1 MTKAYDN
8 SLLARNIS
16 ISGTNTI
23 VSGLLSATSGNFI
36 NGITTTGIIFPSGS
50 SMSIA
55 SSGYDRFKIDYKGDA
70 FFGGQNVDTLRY
82 VDINN
87 INNSS
92 NAGSIL
98 RLITSNV
105 SGTGNASVDLV
116 KYKNG
121 QFTISN
127 ADTSPDTFTTF
138 NVGNS
143 ERLRITSSGNIG
155 IGTAQPTSKLH
166 VVGDI
171 TANSGNFTNSLQV
184 NGTGVSISGHT
195 HTSSNITDFN
205 SSVSGLLPVKDIVA
219 GYDISITNTS
229 GIYSISSTNFI
240 HEDDK
245 QPHGFVDRISNLIS
259 MSGNTFTITPTG
271 SSYDIYS
278 LGTRYTKTSGESISL
293 PNTNGTYYIHFNTD
307 TLALDYKTTAFNFD
321 SDVPVA
327 YVYWNTTQGSGIFF
341 ADERHGIQMDRSTH
355 RYLHNVFG
363 TQYING
369 LSISNYILD
378 GDGSLNSHAS
388 IAISDGVIYDED
400 IIINITNSA
409 NPSPLSSF
417 EQVLSPTGQFPVYYR
432 SGVGGV
438 WSSTNNSSYPLKFGT
453 TAQYNLNTAGTWTTP
468 NTANSKFVASW
479 LCATNQIHSPVIAI
493 MGQMFS
499 SNITRA
505 ESDNAWGS
513 LDLGGL
519 PIVEFRP
526 LYRLIYETSS
536 TYTNAVKSR
545 LISILDLRSQLNTV
559 EGGTSNDHGSLYG
572 LADDD
577 HSQYVHIDTTRTI
590 SANHTFS
597 NGLTSNGLISS
608 SSGNFIS
615 SLQVNGTGVSI
626 SGHTHSSSNITDF
639 NSSVSGLLPVT
650 NILAGSGIEVSSS
663 SGSFTINSTGGSIP
677 INVTNSSNLYLWSN
691 FR

>member
-1 MTKAYDN
+1 MSTQIEIN
-8 SLLARNIS
+8 NI
-16 ISGTNTI
+16 I
-23 VSGLLSATSGNFI
+23 ADSGNF
-36 NGITTTGIIFPSGS
+36 
-50 SMSIA
+50 
-55 SSGYDRFKIDYKGDA
+55 
-70 FFGGQNVDTLRY
+70 L
-82 VDINN
+82 N
-87 INNSS
+87 I
-92 NAGSIL
+92 
-98 RLITSNV
+98 
-105 SGTGNASVDLV
+105 
-116 KYKNG
+116 
-121 QFTISN
+121 
-127 ADTSPDTFTTF
+127 
-138 NVGNS
+138 
-143 ERLRITSSGNIG
+143 
-155 IGTAQPTSKLH
+155 
-166 VVGDI
+166 
-171 TANSGNFTNSLQV
+171 LQL
-184 NGTGVSISGHT
+184 NGTGVSLSGHT

-205 SSVSGLLPVKDIVA
+205 SSVSGLLPVKNITA

-229 GIYSISSTNFI
+229 GIYSISSLNFI

-245 QPHGFVDRISNLIS
+245 QPHGFVDRTSNLIS

-341 ADERHGIQMDRSTH
+341 ADERHGIQMDCSTH

-526 LYRLIYETSS
+526 LYRLIYETSTS
-536 TYTNAVKSR
+536 YTNAVKSR
-545 LISILDLRSQLNTV
+545 LMSILDLRSQLNTV
-559 EGGTSNDHGSLYG
+559 EGVTSNDHGSLYG

-577 HSQYVHIDTTRTI
+577 HSQYVHIDSVRTI

-608 SSGNFIS
+608 SSGNFTN

-650 NILAGSGIEVSSS
+650 NIVAGTGIMVSSS
-663 SGSFTINSTGGSIP
+663 AGSFTINLDAYSVLIGDGSATSYTVTHNLGATNDIHVSVRETSTNYYVYPDVKYVNSNSVLIEFSSAPTSNQYRVSI
-677 INVTNSSNLYLWSN
+677 IG
-691 FR
+691 F

>member
-1 MTKAYDN
+1 MTKAYNN

-16 ISGTNTI
+16 ISGTNTS
-23 VSGLLSATSGNFI
+23 VSGLLSVTSGNFI
-36 NGITTTGIIFPSGS
+36 
-50 SMSIA
+50 
-55 SSGYDRFKIDYKGDA
+55 D
-70 FFGGQNVDTLRY
+70 
-82 VDINN
+82 
-87 INNSS
+87 
-92 NAGSIL
+92 
-98 RLITSNV
+98 
-105 SGTGNASVDLV
+105 
-116 KYKNG
+116 
-121 QFTISN
+121 
-127 ADTSPDTFTTF
+127 
-138 NVGNS
+138 
-143 ERLRITSSGNIG
+143 
-155 IGTAQPTSKLH
+155 
-166 VVGDI
+166 
-171 TANSGNFTNSLQV
+171 SLQV
-184 NGTGVSISGHT
+184 NSVNVSLSGHT

-205 SSVSGLLPVKDIVA
+205 SSVSGLLPVKDITA
-219 GYDISITNTS
+219 GYDIAISNIS
-229 GIYSISSTNFI
+229 GSYSISSLNFI

-245 QPHGFVDRISNLIS
+245 QPHGFVDRTSNLIS
-259 MSGNTFTITPTG
+259 MSGNTFTIAPTG

-307 TLALDYKTTAFNFD
+307 TIVLDYKTTAFNFD

-327 YVYWNTTQGSGIFF
+327 YVYWNSTQGSGIFF

-369 LSISNYILD
+369 LTISNYILD

-388 IAISDGVIYDED
+388 IAISDGIIYDED
-400 IIINITNSA
+400 IIITITNSA
-409 NPSPLSSF
+409 NPSPSSSF
-417 EQVLSPTGQFPVYYR
+417 DQVLSPTGQFPIYYR
-432 SGVGGV
+432 SGVGGA

-499 SNITRA
+499 SNITQA

-526 LYRLIYETSS
+526 LYRLIYETST

-559 EGGTSNDHGSLYG
+559 EGGISNDHGGLYG

-577 HSQYVHIDTTRTI
+577 HSQYVHIDNVRTI

-608 SSGNFIS
+608 SSGNFTS

-626 SGHTHSSSNITDF
+626 SGHTHTSSNITDF

-650 NILAGSGIEVSSS
+650 NIVAGSGIGVSSTSGVFTVNLDAYSVLIGDGSATSYTVTHNLGATNDVHVSVRETGTNYYVYPDVKYVNSNSVIIEFS
-663 SGSFTINSTGGSIP
+663 STPTTNQYRVSI
-677 INVTNSSNLYLWSN
+677 IG
-691 FR
+691 F